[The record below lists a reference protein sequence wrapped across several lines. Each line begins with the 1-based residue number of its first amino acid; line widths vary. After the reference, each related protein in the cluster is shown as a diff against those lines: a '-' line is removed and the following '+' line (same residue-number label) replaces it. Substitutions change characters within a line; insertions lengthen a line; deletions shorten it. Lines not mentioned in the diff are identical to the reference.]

1 MDTGLT
7 AAALSAGAPPTGTTN
22 RAGWQNGEEAFLF
35 SEVARGRAAG
45 LPLKAVF
52 ERVAAQTGRKPNS
65 IRNYY
70 YARVKESGMA
80 ASEAFHSAAFVPFS
94 EEEMRALLRT
104 VLAEQAKGISVR
116 ACTLNMGKGDTKTM
130 LRYQNKYRSLIR
142 TNPEFVQKVRAELE
156 AEGIPA
162 FNPYALESPRR
173 SAKRQQA
180 GGAASL
186 ANEAAETLAG
196 IKGIDAEA
204 FLVRFPRLRRQLRDT
219 KPSRK
224 LRGSEHNA
232 QSCASGLPCR
242 TMRLPRSGNG
252 SASYLRCS
260 VR

>member
-94 EEEMRALLRT
+94 EDEMRALLRT

-116 ACTLNMGKGDTKTM
+116 A
-130 LRYQNKYRSLIR
+130 
-142 TNPEFVQKVRAELE
+142 
-156 AEGIPA
+156 
-162 FNPYALESPRR
+162 
-173 SAKRQQA
+173 
-180 GGAASL
+180 
-186 ANEAAETLAG
+186 
-196 IKGIDAEA
+196 
-204 FLVRFPRLRRQLRDT
+204 
-219 KPSRK
+219 
-224 LRGSEHNA
+224 
-232 QSCASGLPCR
+232 
-242 TMRLPRSGNG
+242 
-252 SASYLRCS
+252 
-260 VR
+260 